1 MTILRKISVLALL
14 SVAVTTVT
22 AGEIDAELQAQVDAM
37 SSSDEVAVI
46 VRFDETL
53 DLKAFRKEFSQRLK
67 EMYPDP
73 HERKLHR
80 KALKRALLLQQLQQH
95 SAASSQAVEGW
106 LKGRGASKQRSLWA
120 INALAVTVPAELV
133 EDLAAFPN
141 VSIVYSDAIV
151 QGPGPGS
158 APTSPTYYNLDA
170 IGASSLWNLGY
181 TGTGVVVATMD
192 SGADISHP
200 DLSARYRG
208 GSNSWFDAYGQNSS
222 PADFTGHGTQVLGL
236 IVGGDAGGYQVG
248 VAPDAKWIA
257 AKVFNN
263 LNQATIGGLH
273 AGFQWVFDPDGD
285 PMTDDAPAI
294 VNNSWVL
301 SNTVD
306 ECDQE
311 FAADIAM
318 LREAEIAVTYSGGNF
333 GWRSRTSVSPANDT
347 GSLSVGST
355 DDRNKIVR
363 QSSRGPGACDG
374 GTYPKLVAPGKSV
387 LTTDLMP
394 GFYNVVSGTSFSV
407 AHVTGGMALL
417 TGAFP
422 GATTSEIETA
432 LTQTATDLG
441 SGGPDNTFGHGLI
454 DLAAAYDWL
463 LNNSGGPG
471 GNPGELQLSAASYS
485 VAEDVAS
492 LSVTVTRTNGSEGD
506 VSVDYSTSDGSASAG
521 QDYAAST
528 GTLTLLDGETSQ
540 SFAIAILD
548 DAEYEGD
555 ESFNLSLANATGGA
569 LIGNPSSATATI
581 SDNDSPPPPPDSDG
595 DGVAD
600 DVDNCPAD
608 PNPGQEDSDG
618 DGIGDAC
625 DTAPP
630 PTDTD
635 GDGVPDDVDNCP
647 LDANPDQTDSDGD
660 GIGDACDTAGNSAPT
675 ANDDSGTAA
684 KGSGNSVRLNVTGND
699 TDGDGS
705 IDQNS
710 VVIVKQ
716 PSGATVTVHNDG
728 TGDITLTLSSRSK
741 KTRSFTYTVKDNLG
755 ATSNVANVTVRV
767 K

>member
-1 MTILRKISVLALL
+1 MTIFPRFSLAALL
-14 SVAVTTVT
+14 CFAASITT
-22 AGEIDAELQAQVDAM
+22 AGEIDADLQSQIDAM

-53 DLKAFRKEFSQRLK
+53 DLKAFRKEFSKRLK

-80 KALKRALLLQQLQQH
+80 KALKRAMLLQQLQQR

-133 EDLAAFPN
+133 ADLAAFPN
-141 VSIVYSDAIV
+141 VSSVSSDAVV

-158 APTSPTYYNLDA
+158 APTAPTYYNLYA
-170 IGASSLWNLGY
+170 IGASSLWDLGY

-200 DLSARYRG
+200 DLSVRYRG
-208 GSNSWFDAYGQNSS
+208 GENDWFDAYGQNSS

-263 LNQATIGGLH
+263 ANQATLSGLH
-273 AGFQWVFDPDGD
+273 AGFQWVFDPDSD
-285 PMTDDAPAI
+285 PLTDDAPAI

-301 SNTVD
+301 TNTVD
-306 ECDQE
+306 ECVQE
-311 FAADIAM
+311 FSADIAM

-333 GWRSRTSVSPANDT
+333 GWKPRTSVSPANDT
-347 GSLSVGST
+347 GSLSVGSI
-355 DDRNKIVR
+355 DDRNRIAR
-363 QSSRGPGACDG
+363 SSSRGPGACDG
-374 GTYPKLVAPGKSV
+374 GTYPKLVAPGESV

-407 AHVTGGMALL
+407 AHVSGAMALL
-417 TGAFP
+417 AGAFP
-422 GATTSEIETA
+422 GATISEIESA

-441 SGGPDNTFGHGLI
+441 TGGADDKYGYGLI
-454 DLAAAYDWL
+454 DLGAAYDWL
-463 LNNSGGPG
+463 LDNGGGGGPG
-471 GNPGELQLSAASYS
+471 GNPGELQLSAGSYS

-492 LSVTVTRTNGSEGD
+492 LSVTVTRTNGNDGD
-506 VSVDYSTSDGSASAG
+506 VTVDYATSNGSATAG
-521 QDYAAST
+521 LDYAATS

-540 SFAIAILD
+540 SFTIAILD
-548 DAEYEGD
+548 DADDEGD
-555 ESFNLSLANATGGA
+555 ESFGISLANAMGGA
-569 LIGNPSSATATI
+569 LIGNPNSATATI
-581 SDNDSPPPPPDSDG
+581 TDNDSPPPPPDSDG

-600 DVDNCPAD
+600 DDDNCPAD

-618 DGIGDAC
+618 DNIGDAC
-625 DTAPP
+625 DTSANAP
-630 PTDTD
+630 
-635 GDGVPDDVDNCP
+635 
-647 LDANPDQTDSDGD
+647 
-660 GIGDACDTAGNSAPT
+660 PT
-675 ANDDSGTAA
+675 ANDDSGTVSR
-684 KGSGNSVRLNVTGND
+684 GSGNSVRLNLTGND
-699 TDGDGS
+699 SDDGAINPDS
-705 IDQNS
+705 I
-710 VVIVKQ
+710 VIKSQ
-716 PSGATVTVHNDG
+716 PDAASVTVHNDG
-728 TGDITLTLSSRSK
+728 SGEVTLTLSNKSK
-741 KTRSFTYTVKDNLG
+741 KTRRFTYTVDDTQGEPSNT
-755 ATSNVANVTVRV
+755 ATVNVRV

>member
-1 MTILRKISVLALL
+1 MA
-14 SVAVTTVT
+14 T
-22 AGEIDAELQAQVDAM
+22 AGEIDAELQSQIDAM

-53 DLKAFRKEFSQRLK
+53 DLKAFRKEFSKRLK

-80 KALKRALLLQQLQQH
+80 KALKRAMLLQQMQQR

-106 LKGRGASKQRSLWA
+106 LKGRGASKQRSLWV

-133 EDLAAFPN
+133 ADLAAFPN
-141 VSIVYSDAIV
+141 VSSISSDAVV

-200 DLSARYRG
+200 DLSVRYRG
-208 GSNSWFDAYGQNSS
+208 GSNSWFDAYGQNQS

-263 LNQATIGGLH
+263 ANQATISGLH
-273 AGFQWVFDPDGD
+273 AGFQWVFNPDGD
-285 PMTDDAPAI
+285 PLTDDAPAV

-301 SNTVD
+301 STTVG

-333 GWRSRTSVSPANDT
+333 GWRPRTSVSPANDT

-374 GTYPKLVAPGKSV
+374 GTYPRLVAPGKSV

-417 TGAFP
+417 AGAFP
-422 GATTSEIETA
+422 GATTSEIESA
-432 LTQTATDLG
+432 LTETATDLG
-441 SGGPDNTFGHGLI
+441 NGGPDNTFGHGLI

-463 LNNSGGPG
+463 LNNGGGGGPG

-485 VAEDVAS
+485 VAEDIGN
-492 LSVTVTRTNGSEGD
+492 LSITVTRTNGSDGD
-506 VSVDYSTSDGSASAG
+506 VSVDYTTSDGSASAG
-521 QDYAAST
+521 QDYAASA

-540 SFAIAILD
+540 SFTVAILD
-548 DAEYEGD
+548 DTEYEGD
-555 ESFNLSLANATGGA
+555 ESFNLSLANAMGGA

-600 DVDNCPAD
+600 DEDNCPAD

-625 DTAPP
+625 DTS
-630 PTDTD
+630 
-635 GDGVPDDVDNCP
+635 
-647 LDANPDQTDSDGD
+647 ANTP
-660 GIGDACDTAGNSAPT
+660 PT
-675 ANDDSGTAA
+675 ANDDSGTVARGA
-684 KGSGNSVRLNVTGND
+684 GNSVRLNLTGND
-699 TDGDGS
+699 TDDGAVDPDS
-705 IDQNS
+705 I
-710 VVIVKQ
+710 VIVSQ
-716 PSGATVTVHNDG
+716 PSAASITVHNDG
-728 TGDITLTLSSRSK
+728 SGDITLTLSSKSK
-741 KTRSFTYTVKDNLG
+741 KSRNFKYTVNDDQG
-755 ATSNVANVTVRV
+755 ATSNAATVNVRV